1 MARVVSLQPKTW
13 NYFSLSKRET
23 SMARKMPGR
32 KGTVACS
39 LGLRWSLLHVS
50 NLHVIWE
57 HSDSCSD
64 HLPATATAS
73 APSSAAS
80 EQPISPPNETV
91 VLGTEAAPSAPDHGD
106 PQSASSN
113 ITAVSVGHLNPYSSP
128 GVFFP
133 QTFGLSMAPDSNPAL
148 SNELPRQEGPRYDG
162 SSLPQHPNT
171 FPSTELSRQQ
181 VPTCDVSSLA
191 QHVDRVPSNEL
202 VPQQVPIPG
211 NASVAQCLLPVP
223 SSDPV
228 PQQVLW
234 HDDSLVAQ
242 RPNPVPSTEPPQQQV
257 STHDNSFDW
266 DYFLDNRVPI
276 HGSPGLIFSSAN
288 ATEGS
293 SINPPLQANTQA
305 QVPLPT
311 GLVASD
317 LAPNPAQARQSF
329 RENRSLDRP
338 RRSRS
343 PEARAE
349 VHNRLKR
356 YYQQA
361 VSRIQSLEH
370 EKQDLQRSVYNN
382 FTAFTNSDLQNFNL
396 KLQLDAANRKLAAIE
411 QELPED
417 GHQPIC
423 QPGQLLALAIRAI
436 LIDGG
441 DAAQGSV

>member
-1 MARVVSLQPKTW
+1 MS
-13 NYFSLSKRET
+13 
-23 SMARKMPGR
+23 
-32 KGTVACS
+32 
-39 LGLRWSLLHVS
+39 
-50 NLHVIWE
+50 IWE

-80 EQPISPPNETV
+80 EQPISPPNQTV
-91 VLGTEAAPSAPDHGD
+91 VLGTEAAPSAADHGD

-113 ITAVSVGHLNPYSSP
+113 MTAVNVGHLNPYSSP

-171 FPSTELSRQQ
+171 FPSTELSPQQ
-181 VPTCDVSSLA
+181 VPICDNSSLA
-191 QHVDRVPSNEL
+191 QQVDPVPSHEL

-211 NASVAQCLLPVP
+211 NASFAQCLNPVP
-223 SSDPV
+223 SSDLV
-228 PQQVLW
+228 P
-234 HDDSLVAQ
+234 
-242 RPNPVPSTEPPQQQV
+242 QV

-288 ATEGS
+288 ATGGS

-311 GLVASD
+311 GLVVSD
-317 LAPNPAQARQSF
+317 LAPNPTRARQTF

-349 VHNRLKR
+349 FHNRLKR

-361 VSRIQSLEH
+361 VSRIQSLER

-436 LIDGG
+436 LIYGG
-441 DAAQGSV
+441 DAAQGSA